1 MTQYVDLPQNILD
14 AIKCGPIPKVR
25 PIEDICDDP
34 QTLGEQVIA
43 FAALHLVVSE
53 GPKIG
58 EPLILDLFQQVFILA
73 VFDNPEGTR
82 FANLSVAARNGKT
95 ALMSVILLAFLVGPL
110 ATRNTDI
117 ASGAMSRQQA
127 ALCFKQ
133 MHNTLRMSPDC
144 EGLYRA
150 LPSQKQLVGI
160 VENVEYSA
168 LSSDAETGYGKSLKV
183 IVLDEAG
190 QVIGPSSKFTNML
203 DSRQGSYDDA
213 IFFKISTQARSD
225 MDYFSVQLDDAERS
239 QDPHT
244 VSHVYAAAKDADLMD
259 HEAWAIANPGLGKF
273 RSEKDL
279 ENNMRQAS
287 RIPAKE
293 SEARNQFLNQRVA
306 MEGLAITPSIWK
318 ECAGEVDLE
327 LFRKGKVSMGLDL
340 SARNDLTA
348 GVLCAEDEEGSV
360 VHTLPFVFCPTS
372 GIEERARRD
381 RAPYDAWVRD
391 GYMLPVGGKTMDF
404 DQIAEALHLEL
415 GAMGIQVN
423 EIHYDKAYITHFQAA
438 CERVG
443 AFQDAEWIGVP
454 QNFKDMGMRLASLQ
468 ILLAENRLRHG
479 GHPVLAMA
487 ASVAVAKEGREGVSA
502 LAKNLSTQRIDPI
515 VALVMAAWPFGDGRN
530 QAEVIDVSSWIG

>member
-1 MTQYVDLPQNILD
+1 MTQYVEIPQTILD
-14 AIKCGPIPKVR
+14 AIKCGPVPRVR
-25 PIEDICDDP
+25 PIEDICADP
-34 QTLGEQVIA
+34 QTVGERVIA
-43 FAALHLVVSE
+43 FAGNHLIVAD
-53 GPKIG
+53 GPLIG
-58 EPLILDLFQQVFILA
+58 EPLILDLYQQVFILS
-73 VFDNPEGTR
+73 VFDNPYGTR
-82 FANLSVAARNGKT
+82 FANLSIGARNGKT
-95 ALMSVILLAFLVGPL
+95 ALLAVILLAFLIGPL
-110 ATRNTDI
+110 AKQNTSI
-117 ASGAMSRQQA
+117 ASGAMSRTQA
-127 ALCFKQ
+127 SICFDL
-133 MHNTLRMSPDC
+133 MYNTLLMSPDC
-144 EGLYRA
+144 EGLFRPLA
-150 LPSQKQLVGI
+150 SKKQLFGLSK
-160 VENVEYSA
+160 NTRYTA
-168 LSSDAETGYGKSLKV
+168 LSSDAKTGYGQSLRV

-190 QVIGPSSKFTNML
+190 QIRGPTSPFTDML
-203 DSRQGSYDDA
+203 DSRQGSHDDA
-213 IFFKISTQARSD
+213 IYFKISTQGRSD
-225 MDYFSVQLDDAERS
+225 LDFFSVALDTAERQ
-239 QDPHT
+239 QDRHT
-244 VSHVYAAAKDADLMD
+244 ISHVYCADKGADLD
-259 HEAWAIANPGLGKF
+259 DESQWYKANPGLGKF
-273 RSEKDL
+273 RSLKDL
-279 ENNMRQAS
+279 RHLMRQAKQ
-287 RIPAKE
+287 IPAKE
-293 SEARNQFLNQRVA
+293 SEARNQYLNQRVA

-415 GAMGIQVN
+415 GAMGIQVS